1 MTLQNSAFHV
11 SPAVWIVQRVIFQI
25 AQNASM
31 VIILVK
37 IKRTLIVATSALTI
51 ARNVM
56 QKALVLYAYQDFPW
70 LKVQLSALYH
80 AVPVVPLAGQASLIN
95 ARHVILMRL
104 FGQVL

>member
-1 MTLQNSAFHV
+1 
-11 SPAVWIVQRVIFQI
+11 
-25 AQNASM
+25 M
-31 VIILVK
+31 VTILKK
-37 IKRTLIVATSALTI
+37 IKIKLIVASSALTI
-51 ARNVM
+51 VRNVM
-56 QKALVLYAYQDFPW
+56 LQAFALYAYQDFPW